1 MVTTYRNLLDDGEFA
16 RAQVMGLALR
26 LAQTLSGGAPGLLPQ
41 TLLKIKSPRLVLEL
55 RSGGD
60 IYLNE
65 AVERRFRR
73 LAQKM
78 DLKPDIV
85 QLS

>member
-1 MVTTYRNLLDDGEFA
+1 MVAAYRNLLDDAQFA
-16 RAQVMGLALR
+16 RAQIIGMALR

-41 TLLKIKSPRLVLEL
+41 TRLEVTNQRLMLEL
-55 RSGGD
+55 LSGGD

-65 AVERRFRR
+65 AVERRFKR

-78 DLKPDIV
+78 DLKPEIV
-85 QLS
+85 EAS